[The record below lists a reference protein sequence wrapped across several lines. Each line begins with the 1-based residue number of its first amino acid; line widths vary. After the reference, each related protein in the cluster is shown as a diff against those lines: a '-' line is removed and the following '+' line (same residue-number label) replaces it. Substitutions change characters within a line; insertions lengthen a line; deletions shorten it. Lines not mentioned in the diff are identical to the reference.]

1 MRLLRLAD
9 RLDAGKDR
17 PDPTQR
23 CFSGAGA
30 EPTRSTEQK

>member
-17 PDPTQR
+17 PDPTLLLR
-23 CFSGAGA
+23 GA
-30 EPTRSTEQK
+30 EPSRSTEQK